1 MRFSARDYLLI
12 VAGSERNERD
22 MKDSHEGGEFHYFA
36 VYHSDEGSDWSVLM
50 SREEAERVA
59 ADWVVSDWAQAL
71 FRSAKF
77 LEIYVCQVPSDLI
90 PDDDARNQY
99 DADEW
104 SLWDYDQATLESF
117 GDVTV
122 HANWI
127 NVGNSG
133 GRALT
138 DR

>member
-1 MRFSARDYLLI
+1 M
-12 VAGSERNERD
+12 
-22 MKDSHEGGEFHYFA
+22 EFHYFA
-36 VYHSDEGSDWSVLM
+36 VYHSSEDSDWSVFM
-50 SREEAERVA
+50 SRADAERQA
-59 ADWVVSDWAQAL
+59 EEWAYCRDNFVDL

-127 NVGNSG
+127 NAGNIG
-133 GRALT
+133 ATFTLT